1 MGLSTRIQ
9 KLEVVAAP
17 IKAEQARKRENAE
30 FRAEI
35 LNDLKDHIEDILS
48 SSRYVHG
55 ADLDEAE
62 VTKDIIELNLL
73 YHAGATD
80 RFGVDESRF
89 YKATPEQLSE
99 VNREMAM
106 LINRHYFGCY
116 ETAEQF
122 DKTQERWREARAD
135 MDNGVASSESEAAEY
150 LRQRQKRYP
159 RKQSV
164 ERFYDI
170 WE

>member
-1 MGLSTRIQ
+1 MGLITRIQ

-17 IKAEQARKRENAE
+17 IKAEQARKRQNAE
-30 FRAEI
+30 LRAEI
-35 LNDLKDHIEDILS
+35 LNHLKDHIEDILS

-55 ADLDEAE
+55 ADLDEPE

-73 YHAGATD
+73 FHAEAMD
-80 RFGVDESRF
+80 RFGVDESGS

-106 LINRHYFGCY
+106 LMNRDYFGCY

-122 DKTQERWREARAD
+122 DKTQERWIQARTD
-135 MDNGVASSESEAAEY
+135 MENGVDSAQSKAAEY
-150 LRQRQKRYP
+150 LRQRRRRYP
-159 RKQSV
+159 SAL
-164 ERFYDI
+164 ET
-170 WE
+170 

>member
-17 IKAEQARKRENAE
+17 IKAEQERKRENAK

-35 LNDLKDHIEDILS
+35 LIYLKDHIEDILS
-48 SSRYVHG
+48 PSRYVHD
-55 ADLDEAE
+55 ADLDEEEA
-62 VTKDIIELNLL
+62 TRDIIELNLL
-73 YHAGATD
+73 YHAEATG
-80 RFGVDESRF
+80 RFGADESGF

-106 LINRHYFGCY
+106 RINRHYFGCY

-135 MDNGVASSESEAAEY
+135 LETGVASAESEAAEY
-150 LRQRQKRYP
+150 LRQRHNRYP

-170 WE
+170 WD